1 MTNYLTKPINKTL
14 LLKMVRK
21 CITSVLLVVA
31 LGSTHAAIIPDG
43 PVAEESAST

>member
-1 MTNYLTKPINKTL
+1 MTDYLTKPINKTL
-14 LLKMVRK
+14 LKMVQK
-21 CITSVLLVVA
+21 CITSALLVVA